1 MPPIAVT
8 RDQINKLT
16 GKLPA
21 DHAMKEWGE
30 IVKAAGPIGQTL
42 YIQPETFIAIGG
54 DIEKLQR
61 QHGSTVDTGSPAPKG
76 AGNRET
82 DRTGPPKS

>member
-8 RDQINKLT
+8 REQINKLT
-16 GKLPA
+16 DKLPA

-42 YIQPETFIAIGG
+42 YIKPETFTAI
-54 DIEKLQR
+54 
-61 QHGSTVDTGSPAPKG
+61 
-76 AGNRET
+76 
-82 DRTGPPKS
+82 